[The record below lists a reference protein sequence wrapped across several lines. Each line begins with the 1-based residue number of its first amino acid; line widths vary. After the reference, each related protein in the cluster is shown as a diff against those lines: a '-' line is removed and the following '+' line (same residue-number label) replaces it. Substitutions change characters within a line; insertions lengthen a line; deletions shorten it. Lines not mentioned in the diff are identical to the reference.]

1 MKPISSLVNVDL
13 TEQTKILRGFFSRIS
28 LYSGRRRGL
37 DRGKKAF
44 SVSGAGVGQDN
55 DQELGKQLG
64 RHPSMISRL
73 IRDYEGK
80 QDRRREAKLARA
92 LAKVQTHA

>member
-1 MKPISSLVNVDL
+1 MVTGLGSGLGSGVSLD
-13 TEQTKILRGFFSRIS
+13 
-28 LYSGRRRGL
+28 SGRRR
-37 DRGKKAF
+37 DWI
-44 SVSGAGVGQDN
+44 GARKLLVYLAREWGMIMN
-55 DQELGKQLG
+55 QELGKRLG
-64 RHPSMISRL
+64 RDPSMISRL